1 MNVDPEV
8 FPSAFAVKG
17 EPKKYTAKFSRTF
30 EAVIEAENIVEAQK
44 LARDVVN
51 QFSPGVAKLLS
62 ILPEGYVDPDNKPP
76 VGPRSPDAPTPG
88 TPVVKQEILVDQIA
102 KAA

>member
-1 MNVDPEV
+1 MEGRSV
-8 FPSAFAVKG
+8 
-17 EPKKYTAKFSRTF
+17 KYTAKFSRTF

-62 ILPEGYVDPDNKPP
+62 ILPEGYVDPDSKPP

-88 TPVVKQEILVDQIA
+88 TPVVKQDVLVDQIA
-102 KAA
+102 KVA